1 MVDLGTGF
9 LVQAAGTITGDA
21 GRRRRLGTAGCFD
34 GPVTALAAAVCVHNI
49 LCLWVSIRLAQRS
62 CGFVEAEAENIA
74 MHCLYWLNMA

>member
-9 LVQAAGTITGDA
+9 LVEAAGAITGNA

-34 GPVTALAAAVCVHNI
+34 GPVTALAAVGGVHNI
-49 LCLWVSIRLAQRS
+49 LCLWASIRLAQRS

-74 MHCLYWLNMA
+74 INCLY